1 MADLPD
7 RTPRAQPDRPRG
19 AGSHERRHPESAD
32 KRRSRQTAKA
42 ITVLRDL
49 KREAAERRARK
60 SAS

>member
-1 MADLPD
+1 MAEFPE
-7 RTPRAQPDRPRG
+7 RTPRARPDRPQA
-19 AGSHERRHPESAD
+19 AGSHERRHRESANE
-32 KRRSRQTAKA
+32 RRSRQTAEA